1 VRGYRLEPD
10 GGSWTPDCR
19 SLTGQVSQGPIV
31 AAVPALTSTIADATG
46 VVALAGLLVVAH
58 RHPRARVEALAA
70 LGAAALVLLSGLI
83 SPGEAW
89 DAVRPL
95 LPVVAF
101 LVTILVVAEVCA
113 RAGVFV
119 AAAHRV
125 RRHSHGRPASL
136 FTGTFLLAA
145 LVTTVLSLDATVV
158 LVTPVA
164 VAAAVGLGTSPR
176 PVAFACLRM
185 ANSASLL
192 LPVSNLTN
200 LLAMPHLDLTF
211 VGFAIRMAPAL
222 AVVLVVEY
230 VGLRLLF
237 RHELAGPRAE
247 PAPMRPPRLEPVPVA
262 VVAVMLLGFAVVSP
276 LGVEPAWVSAVAAT
290 VLVVWARY
298 RRMASWSVAAHAA
311 HPSFAL
317 FVLALGVVV
326 AGLGQ
331 GFLGDAAARLLPD
344 GTSYVDLLAV
354 AAIATVAAALLTN
367 LSATLLLLPLLSPLG
382 TDAVLAALVGLG
394 VGSGITWTGSLANLL
409 WRRTL
414 VRHGEPGAMLG
425 TVAFHRVS
433 LTLTPI
439 ALVAAVT
446 ALAVT

>member
-1 VRGYRLEPD
+1 
-10 GGSWTPDCR
+10 
-19 SLTGQVSQGPIV
+19 V
-31 AAVPALTSTIADATG
+31 A
-46 VVALAGLLVVAH
+46 AH
-58 RHPRARVEALAA
+58 RHPRARVEA
-70 LGAAALVLLSGLI
+70 AAALAASALVLVAGLI
-83 SPGEAW
+83 SPEQAW

-113 RAGVFV
+113 RAGVFT
-119 AAAHRV
+119 AAGHRV
-125 RRHSHGRPASL
+125 RRHSRGRPAAL

-176 PVAFACLRM
+176 PVAYGCLRM

-211 VGFAIRMAPAL
+211 AGFAVRMAPAL
-222 AVVLVVEY
+222 AAVLVVEY

-237 RHELAGPRAE
+237 RRELAGHGVERREPRS
-247 PAPMRPPRLEPVPVA
+247 PRLEPVPVV
-262 VVAVMLLGFAVVSP
+262 VVAAMLLGFAVLSP
-276 LGVEPAWVSAVAAT
+276 LGVEPAWVSAAAAA

-298 RRMASWSVAAHAA
+298 RRLASWQVAARAA

-331 GFLGDAAARLLPD
+331 GFLGDVAARLLPD

-354 AAIATVAAALLTN
+354 AGIATVGAALLTN
-367 LSATLLLLPLLSPLG
+367 LSATLLLLPLLAPLG

-414 VRHGEPGAMLG
+414 VRYGEPGSMLG

-433 LTLTPI
+433 LALTPLAVI
-439 ALVAAVT
+439 AAVT